1 MQEGQFIP
9 SKRAIGIGHQFGRM
23 YLFKDITLTHPFL
36 VQFQILVWC
45 EVPLDQR
52 RTQCV
57 TTCPTG
63 TSTQV
68 TQVLSQNI
76 TTGIL
81 HPPSFQPASA
91 SFQFSSSQPSN
102 PKPPITT
109 PLHASNITIVPL
121 TNSQRLNLAQ
131 RGLTP
136 DQQKQL
142 NTNPPLLC
150 FFHGNIAICQG
161 CSNKFTPT

>member
-9 SKRAIGIGHQFGRM
+9 SKRARHRAPENVFVQGHNLNPLLSSSISDPGM
-23 YLFKDITLTHPFL
+23 
-36 VQFQILVWC
+36 C

-52 RTQCV
+52 KTQSV

-76 TTGIL
+76 TTPL
-81 HPPSFQPASA
+81 YPPSFQPASA

-109 PLHASNITIVPL
+109 TPLHASNITIVPL
-121 TNSQRLNLAQ
+121 INSQRLNLA
-131 RGLTP
+131 
-136 DQQKQL
+136 
-142 NTNPPLLC
+142 NP
-150 FFHGNIAICQG
+150 G
-161 CSNKFTPT
+161 